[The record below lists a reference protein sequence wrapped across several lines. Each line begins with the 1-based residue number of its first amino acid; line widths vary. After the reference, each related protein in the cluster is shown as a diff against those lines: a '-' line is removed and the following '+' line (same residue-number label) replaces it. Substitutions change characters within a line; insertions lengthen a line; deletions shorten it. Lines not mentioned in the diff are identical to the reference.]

1 MSELLAST
9 SLPAAL
15 ASALKR
21 LVQACTETCEHSAQS
36 LGLSALSASQ
46 IIQRD
51 ALLEAQSTL
60 SRSTPQLVEV
70 FGQTLER
77 RLMQEWA
84 PRGPAALEL
93 PTHWDE
99 LSLVDDQELDNQVA
113 AERFAMAISHASEW
127 ELRELEGFL
136 HAIAEQRPSGQS
148 APRRNLLR
156 PENIGHAVIRAIDR
170 LGTRPDTR
178 RLIEAEMARS
188 WAARLPRLYA
198 ALIGEMRASGLAPK
212 ALSLRTSARASGG
225 RQTGS
230 RDAGTDGPPSRP
242 SSFGVSGPAGRR
254 SPPLAGDEPRPD
266 DRTPGAEAPGRTAG
280 SWDASGPSGGSTSA
294 AASRTPGS
302 DPGLMTLLRRLG
314 EGWAVRA
321 TGAAGTTST
330 GSSNVPTESQTP
342 NLIRAHRDELVHAT
356 RGAMD
361 HMVIDVVGSLFDQ
374 ILSDPKVP
382 PQIAREIGRLQLPVL
397 RTAIGDPSFF
407 ASRRHPVRRLINRI
421 ASVGTALDDLD
432 SEPGRALVARVRD
445 LVQGIVE
452 GDFEQLALYEQQL
465 AQLEAFIAE
474 QGRQELEAQ
483 GGQPQL
489 LAERERDTRWQRR
502 TARKL
507 QAELQPLQAPDFLRN
522 FIAEVWSDV
531 MVRSA
536 RLHGAD
542 SELTRQAR
550 ETARDLFMSIQ
561 PKGTPAQRQVFLRQL
576 PTLMQQIN
584 KGMDLVGWPDEE
596 RRNFFGQLLP
606 AHAQS
611 LKGEGLRTLDFNLML
626 RQVDQV
632 LESALPRPVD
642 RDAPPS
648 QPGSLDSDH
657 TPLLTPVEARSV
669 GLLADEQIDWTAP
682 LDIDLSEEPAVGP
695 GDLAIQGM
703 PEPET
708 PEPTRGRN
716 LADHVQIGFAY
727 QMHLEGR
734 WHKVRLTHVSPARAF
749 YVFSRGQRHQRVLSL
764 TRRMLVR
771 LCEAGRLRAFEN
783 AYLLERA
790 TARARRQL
798 AALKTPTASAGG

>member
-1 MSELLAST
+1 MSELLAPT
-9 SLPAAL
+9 PLPAAL

-21 LVQACTETCEHSAQS
+21 LVQTCAETCEQSAQS
-36 LGLSALSASQ
+36 LGLSALSASH
-46 IIQRD
+46 IVQRD
-51 ALLEAQSTL
+51 ALLEAQNTL
-60 SRSTPQLVEV
+60 SRGTPQVV
-70 FGQTLER
+70 AAFGQALEG
-77 RLMQEWA
+77 RLVQEWV

-93 PTHWDE
+93 PTQWDE

-113 AERFAMAISHASEW
+113 AERFAMTIGHASEW
-127 ELRELEGFL
+127 ELRELDGFL
-136 HAIAEQRPSGQS
+136 RAIAEQRPSGQS
-148 APRRNLLR
+148 PPRRNILR

-170 LGTRPDTR
+170 LGVHPETR
-178 RLIEAEMARS
+178 RLLEAEMARS

-198 ALIGEMRASGLAPK
+198 GLIGEMRASGLAPM
-212 ALSLRTSARASGG
+212 AMSVRTSDRAAVGG
-225 RQTGS
+225 RQPS
-230 RDAGTDGPPSRP
+230 AREHDRAGVPSRP
-242 SSFGVSGPAGRR
+242 SAFGAKGQVGRR
-254 SPPLAGDEPRPD
+254 VPARGVDEPCPRGGSHD
-266 DRTPGAEAPGRTAG
+266 SEAPGDLSAPG
-280 SWDASGPSGGSTSA
+280 DASRPSGSA
-294 AASRTPGS
+294 TTQPPNGPGS
-302 DPGLMTLLRRLG
+302 DPGLMNLLRRLSAD
-314 EGWAVRA
+314 WPARDVRSTHTADAPSPA
-321 TGAAGTTST
+321 TD
-330 GSSNVPTESQTP
+330 PTP
-342 NLIRAHRDELVHAT
+342 NLIHAHREELQHAT

-421 ASVGTALDDLD
+421 ASLGAALDDLD
-432 SEPGRALVARVRD
+432 DQPGRALVARVQD
-445 LVQGIVE
+445 LVQGIVD
-452 GDFEQLALYEQQL
+452 GDFEQLGLYEQQL
-465 AQLEAFIAE
+465 AQLESFVAE

-483 GGQPQL
+483 GGQPEL

-502 TARKL
+502 TARRL

-522 FIAEVWSDV
+522 FIADVWSEV
-531 MVRSA
+531 MVRNAS
-536 RLHGAD
+536 LHGAD
-542 SELTRQAR
+542 SEPTRQAR

-561 PKGTPAQRQVFLRQL
+561 PKGTPAQRQTFLKQL

-584 KGMDLVGWPDEE
+584 RGMDMVGWPDEE

-626 RQVDQV
+626 RQVERV
-632 LESALPRPVD
+632 LESALPRPAE

-657 TPLLTPVEARSV
+657 APLLTPGEARTV
-669 GLLADEQIDWTAP
+669 GLLAEDQVDWTAP

-703 PEPET
+703 PEPEA
-708 PEPTRGRN
+708 PEPTRGRT

-734 WHKVRLTHVSPARAF
+734 WHKVRLTHVSPGRAF

-798 AALKTPTASAGG
+798 AALKTPSAPMNA